1 MRKLIVLSIMVSCC
15 FLYGLKSYADGAR
28 SRQYAYIGGY
38 YGIYEFRAKPDGSL
52 QPLRNG
58 PVKGGTIREGF
69 SLYKLLVD
77 PQTRT
82 VYGLSMENRIY
93 SYAIGRTGRLSLK
106 AVTPFTDAAGEQV
119 VLDPQQHFLYAL
131 DGDNGLVVYDALN
144 PRRAVKKQ
152 TVVIPAGIHTLL
164 LDPHGHSLW
173 LLGERKDRKGR
184 PFGGVLLRYGLHHR
198 AGHSRGKHFINRLAS
213 YSIPVLPN
221 ALALAGGR
229 LITANWGSTL
239 TVFDAKGGAP
249 LHIVSDH
256 LLLKANVGHLPSSI
270 VYRHTGSFLYIST
283 YYGAQ
288 SARNSAPVSAVI
300 VCHLSSDGQIS
311 RQTETGE
318 PVPNPRPY
326 LDGTGHFL
334 YIVGEE
340 GTVDAYKIAPDGHLL
355 RSGSRITILA
365 PTGMVF
371 IGGTGK

>member
-1 MRKLIVLSIMVSCC
+1 MVSCC
-15 FLYGLKSYADGAR
+15 FLHGLKSYAAGAS
-28 SRQYAYIGGY
+28 SRQYAYIGSAR
-38 YGIYEFRAKPDGSL
+38 GIFEFRVKPDGSL

-58 PVKGGTIREGF
+58 PVKGT
-69 SLYKLLVD
+69 SLLDKLLVD
-77 PQTRT
+77 SQNQT
-82 VYGLSMENRIY
+82 VYALNVYDKLY
-93 SYAIGRTGRLSLK
+93 SYAITKTGRLSLN
-106 AVTPFTDAAGEQV
+106 AMMSFSATSVA
-119 VLDPQQHFLYAL
+119 LDSQEHFLYAL
-131 DGDNGLVVYDALN
+131 DGDNDVVVFDVLN
-144 PRRAVKKQ
+144 PRRTVKKQ
-152 TVVIPAGIHTLL
+152 TVVIPAGIHDLL

-173 LLGERKDRKGR
+173 LLGERNNRKGR

-249 LHIVSDH
+249 LHVLSDQP
-256 LLLKANVGHLPSSI
+256 LLKANVGHLPSRM
-270 VYRHTGSFLYIST
+270 VYRHTGSLLYIST

-288 SARNSAPVSAVI
+288 SARVSAPASAVI
-300 VCHLSSDGQIS
+300 VCHLSSDGQIF

-340 GTVDAYKIAPDGHLL
+340 GTVDAYRIAPDGHLL